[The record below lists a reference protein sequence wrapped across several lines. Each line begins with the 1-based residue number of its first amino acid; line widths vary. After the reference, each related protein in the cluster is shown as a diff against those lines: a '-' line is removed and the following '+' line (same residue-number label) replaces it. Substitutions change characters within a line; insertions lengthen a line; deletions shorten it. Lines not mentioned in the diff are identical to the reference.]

1 MLIYKLRVSIIG
13 IPNVYRI
20 LDASENCT
28 FDDLHEAIFEA
39 FDRFDPHLYS
49 FYLTKK
55 DTKNIRTIFRS
66 PEITLPDN
74 MDDFL
79 GLNNKEMMSSSETVI
94 GDLGLA
100 EKDVFHY
107 IFDFGDEWWH
117 RIRVQSIKEG
127 RDNRTIIELSKSV
140 GKSPEQYP
148 EGDDDFFDDE
158 DE

>member
-1 MLIYKLRVSIIG
+1 
-13 IPNVYRI
+13 
-20 LDASENCT
+20 
-28 FDDLHEAIFEA
+28 
-39 FDRFDPHLYS
+39 
-49 FYLTKK
+49 
-55 DTKNIRTIFRS
+55 
-66 PEITLPDN
+66 

-94 GDLGLA
+94 GDVGLA